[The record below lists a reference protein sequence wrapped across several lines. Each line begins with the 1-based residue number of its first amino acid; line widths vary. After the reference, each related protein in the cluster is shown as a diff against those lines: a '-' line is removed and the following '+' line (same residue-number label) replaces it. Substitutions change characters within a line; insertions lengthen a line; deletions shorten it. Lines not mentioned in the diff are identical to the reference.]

1 MPSSALSEWFGTVAC
16 VLMGGMTL
24 WWWLQ
29 FGGYFAETIGIGL
42 AVWEIVDRREHL
54 HVEWIRASLDVPCS
68 VFFAHAGSVPFS
80 ESVLGMPR
88 CSRCR

>member
-1 MPSSALSEWFGTVAC
+1 MRPASMC
-16 VLMGGMTL
+16 GMTL

-68 VFFAHAGSVPFS
+68 VFFAHGSVPFS
-80 ESVLGMPR
+80 ECVLGMPR